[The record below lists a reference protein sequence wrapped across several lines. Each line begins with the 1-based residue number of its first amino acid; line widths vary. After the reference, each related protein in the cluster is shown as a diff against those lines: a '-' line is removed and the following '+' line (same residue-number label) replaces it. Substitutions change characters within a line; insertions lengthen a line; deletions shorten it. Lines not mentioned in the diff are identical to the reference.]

1 MARLKLGSL
10 AALVIGPFFLF
21 MNYKETSEKRQIA
34 QEGISTIAVP
44 TAKISRRGRRG
55 GRSYKLEIEY
65 AVQGGGRRTERVSV
79 SKEMYDKA
87 ETQPI
92 INIKYLAKDP
102 SKLIVVGE
110 SLEEPGM
117 YVVGGIIFALGI
129 AGTWWYFIRK
139 RPVDQTAAPPVISS
153 NA

>member
-1 MARLKLGSL
+1 MAKLKLGSL
-10 AALVIGPFFLF
+10 AALLIGPVILF
-21 MNYKETSEKRQIA
+21 TNYKETTEKKQIM

-65 AVQGGGRRTERVSV
+65 AVQGTRHTEQVSV
-79 SKEMYDKA
+79 SKELYDKA
-87 ETQPI
+87 ELEPL

-102 SKLIVVGE
+102 SKLVIIGE
-110 SLEEPGM
+110 PMERPEM
-117 YVVGGIIFALGI
+117 YVIGGIIFALGA
-129 AGTWWYFIRK
+129 AGTWWYFLRK
-139 RPVDQTAAPPVISS
+139 RPQQVAPPVMPV

>member
-1 MARLKLGSL
+1 MAKLKLGSL
-10 AALVIGPFFLF
+10 AALLIGPVLLF
-21 MNYKETSEKRQIA
+21 TNYKETTEKKQIM

-65 AVQGGGRRTERVSV
+65 AVQGGTRRTERVSV
-79 SKEMYDKA
+79 SKDLYDKA
-87 ETQPI
+87 ESQPI

-102 SKLIVVGE
+102 SKLIIVGE
-110 SLEEPGM
+110 PMEQPEM
-117 YVVGGIIFALGI
+117 YVIGGIIFALGA
-129 AGTWWYFIRK
+129 AGTWWYFLRK
-139 RPVDQTAAPPVISS
+139 SPQQVAPPVMPA